1 MKPISDDIF
10 LTLNTRPDLN
20 YNEDYS
26 SKSESPYI
34 CLMLKKICSYANSLK
49 LFQVVK
55 HTSLPRPSLPIYYQ
69 N

>member
-26 SKSESPYI
+26 SKSESPS
-34 CLMLKKICSYANSLK
+34 KKYVLTLI
-49 LFQVVK
+49 V
-55 HTSLPRPSLPIYYQ
+55 
-69 N
+69 